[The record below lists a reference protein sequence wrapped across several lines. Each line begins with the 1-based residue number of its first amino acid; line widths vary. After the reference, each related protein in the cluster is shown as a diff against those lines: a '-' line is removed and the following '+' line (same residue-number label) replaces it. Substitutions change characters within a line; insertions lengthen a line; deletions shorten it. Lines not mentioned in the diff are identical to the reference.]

1 MNFLKFMYF
10 LYLTNA
16 NILNNIKLNVK
27 KIRSRITDINGF
39 YGIVGPNINV
49 LKTDTL
55 YKLFT
60 GDGIIQGVFL
70 ENGQINYVSHI
81 VQTEKIVYEKKH
93 GKFLNNMMMLPIY
106 MFLNKIGIIPNV
118 MGLANT
124 AFISV
129 NKRHFVLFE
138 RDLPYEIFINL
149 NNKTINTYKKIN
161 INDINYFSAHSTF
174 TKNEKIYSL
183 EYNVL
188 KNIVSLFELNKDIIL
203 TNRYDIKTK
212 YIPIIHDSY
221 VLSNSIIF
229 TDSPLQ
235 FSFNSF
241 ILGKIPVIFNNKNPT
256 FIYEA
261 SIKTKFTKIYS
272 TNESFYIFHYANV
285 KETDEIIEILAPVY
299 DNLDFSDITIN
310 GKYRK
315 LILNKKTKKINIEKN
330 EILEKY
336 NLDFPVKWRNN
347 IILRMIENKRINGFI
362 ICKDLNIKR
371 EIYLKEFS
379 ICGEP
384 VVYDN
389 GFFSRIICLGYNTKD
404 EGYLLLINP
413 ENGEIFDFKL
423 NEKVNIGF
431 HSIFI

>member
-1 MNFLKFMYF
+1 MKF
-10 LYLTNA
+10 
-16 NILNNIKLNVK
+16 
-27 KIRSRITDINGF
+27 
-39 YGIVGPNINV
+39 
-49 LKTDTL
+49 
-55 YKLFT
+55 
-60 GDGIIQGVFL
+60 
-70 ENGQINYVSHI
+70 
-81 VQTEKIVYEKKH
+81 
-93 GKFLNNMMMLPIY
+93 
-106 MFLNKIGIIPNV
+106 
-118 MGLANT
+118 
-124 AFISV
+124 
-129 NKRHFVLFE
+129 
-138 RDLPYEIFINL
+138 
-149 NNKTINTYKKIN
+149 
-161 INDINYFSAHSTF
+161 
-174 TKNEKIYSL
+174 
-183 EYNVL
+183 
-188 KNIVSLFELNKDIIL
+188 
-203 TNRYDIKTK
+203 
-212 YIPIIHDSY
+212 
-221 VLSNSIIF
+221 
-229 TDSPLQ
+229 
-235 FSFNSF
+235 
-241 ILGKIPVIFNNKNPT
+241 
-256 FIYEA
+256 
-261 SIKTKFTKIYS
+261 
-272 TNESFYIFHYANV
+272 
-285 KETDEIIEILAPVY
+285 Y